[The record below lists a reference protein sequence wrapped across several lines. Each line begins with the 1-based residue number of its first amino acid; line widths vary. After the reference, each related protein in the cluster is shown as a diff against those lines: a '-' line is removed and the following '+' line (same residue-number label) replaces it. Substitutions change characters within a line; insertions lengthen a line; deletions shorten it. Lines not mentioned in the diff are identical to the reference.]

1 MGRKTDVFV
10 IGGGPAGLAAAIAA
24 RKKGFDVTVA
34 DGGKPPIDKAC
45 GEGLMPD
52 AITALADLGIEIQAS
67 EGKAF
72 RGIRFISGETNAA
85 AYFQRGFGIGVRRTV
100 LHQRMIEEA
109 ERCGVKLLWST
120 PISGLSADGILAEG
134 ELIRARW
141 IIGADGGRS
150 LARRWSGLDAHATLQ
165 RRFAFRRHYRRR
177 PWSDCVEIYWGRE
190 LQAYVSPVGDE
201 ETCVV
206 LVTHN
211 PQMRLQ
217 AAWQEF
223 PKLAE
228 RLRGKEPVSKE
239 RGAVTAMHSLKNVVR
254 GNVAL
259 IGDASGSVDA
269 ITGEGLR
276 LSFVQAKILADAL
289 EKQDL
294 RRYQTGHRRFA
305 RRPTA
310 MGRLMLLLDK
320 RPRLRR
326 QTIRAMAADSRI
338 LERLL
343 SVHVGEAS
351 PLHLATGGALLGLGL
366 LAV

>member
-1 MGRKTDVFV
+1 MARKTDVFV

-52 AITALADLGIEIQAS
+52 AISALADLGIRIQAS

-72 RGIRFISGETNAA
+72 RGIRCISGDSNAA

-109 ERCGVKLLWST
+109 ESCGVKLLWET
-120 PISGLSADGILAEG
+120 PISGLSSEGILAEG
-134 ELIRARW
+134 EPTAARW

-150 LARRWSGLDAHATLQ
+150 LVRRWSGLDAHGSLQ
-165 RRFAFRRHYRRR
+165 SRFAFRRHYRCR
-177 PWSDCVEIYWGRE
+177 PWSDCVEIYWGRQ

-206 LVTHN
+206 LLTSD
-211 PQMRLQ
+211 PQMRLA
-217 AAWQEF
+217 AAWREF
-223 PKLAE
+223 PELAE
-228 RLRGKEPVSKE
+228 RLEGTKPVSKE

-276 LSFVQAKILADAL
+276 LSFVQAKILAEAL

-294 RRYQTGHRRFA
+294 QRYQAGHRRLA

-326 QTIRAMAADSRI
+326 QTIRAMAADTRI

-343 SVHVGEAS
+343 AVHVGEAS
-351 PLHLATGGALLGLGL
+351 PLHLATGGALLGLRL